1 MAPRTYFVSR
11 HPGAMEWAARHGIQ
25 VDEQIDHLE
34 VERIQPGDTVIGT
47 LPVHLA
53 ARVCQ
58 RSGRYLNLSIDLPP
72 HLRGRELSADDLE
85 ALGARVQAFHVQPID

>member
-25 VDEQIDHLE
+25 VDQQIDHLD

-58 RSGRYLNLSIDLPP
+58 RGGHYLNLSIDLPP
-72 HLRGRELSADDLE
+72 HLRGRELTADDLE
-85 ALGARVQAFHVQPID
+85 ALGARVQAFHVRPID

>member
-1 MAPRTYFVSR
+1 MTPRTYFVSR

-25 VDEQIDHLE
+25 VDQQIDHLD
-34 VERIQPGDTVIGT
+34 VERIQAGDTVIGT

-58 RSGRYLNLSIDLPP
+58 RGGRYLNLSIDLPP